1 MVCFQAYGGAG
12 DAQRAARGKHYVLF
26 DLPTDKGVE
35 FKAKQ
40 PDMGWV
46 SDIEGHP
53 ALPFSVAARI
63 ILPMY
68 AERDERDVG
77 LFAGIQWRGCLA
89 GSAAPVGC
97 LFFLQV
103 GAVGPQQA
111 AQFHRA

>member
-1 MVCFQAYGGAG
+1 MVCFQTFGGSG
-12 DAQRAARGKHYVLF
+12 DAQREARDKHYVLF
-26 DLPTDKGVE
+26 DLPADKGAE

-40 PDMGWV
+40 PDIGWF

-77 LFAGIQWRGCLA
+77 LFDQYPTAQ
-89 GSAAPVGC
+89 
-97 LFFLQV
+97 LFARLWAKVVPFV
-103 GAVGPQQA
+103 D
-111 AQFHRA
+111 